1 MKFKLSKILKD
12 KAEVKNAI
20 LNKRFITYA
29 TSYSFKIA
37 DEFECDYN
45 FVADGWPVA
54 LYSSILSKKKIH
66 RLSFF
71 KLRDF
76 WISEAKQ
83 KKIGIIGYEEKD
95 VTDLKRELSSLKIVP
110 QFISDGFKNDD
121 DLCSLIES
129 QSKNVEII
137 FLGISQPRQE
147 QIMKRL
153 DYLEGTVSIISCG
166 AFWIQEILHKENVT
180 SLATALLLVPL
191 TRFWKNPKTMFART
205 FYALPKLVKNLK
217 NK

>member
-12 KAEVKNAI
+12 KAELKNAI
-20 LNKRFITYA
+20 LNRRFITYA
-29 TSYSFKIA
+29 NSYSFLKA

-54 LYSSILSKKKIH
+54 VYSSILSQKKIH

-71 KLRDF
+71 KLREF
-76 WISEAKQ
+76 WINEAKQ
-83 KKIGIIGYEEKD
+83 KRIGIVGYEEKD
-95 VTDLKRELSSLKIVP
+95 VIDLNEELKSLKIFP

-121 DLCSLIES
+121 DLCLLIES

-153 DYLEGTVSIISCG
+153 EHLEGKISIISCG
-166 AFWIQEILHKENVT
+166 AFWIQEILSKENVT
-180 SLATALLLVPL
+180 SFATTLGIVAFI
-191 TRFWKNPKTMFART
+191 RHWKNPRMMLDRT